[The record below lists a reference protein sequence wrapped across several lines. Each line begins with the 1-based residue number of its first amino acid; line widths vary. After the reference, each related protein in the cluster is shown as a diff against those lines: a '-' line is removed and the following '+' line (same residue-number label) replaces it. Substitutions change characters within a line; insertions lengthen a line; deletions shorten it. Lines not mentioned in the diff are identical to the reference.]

1 MSMHYESWI
10 QIHYIGSRV
19 TSKSTLCSKACPC
32 CSIFRQCSEEAVGEA
47 HSHTLLFLFFNWPIE
62 LPEAQLTGLVLMF
75 SYLTSCFL
83 FCRDAESQHK
93 HLCPCYSCIVDSC
106 RKSLF
111 ICLCFHEHTSNTS
124 FKKKRTQ
131 QLYLKGAK
139 FTSTFAYLGE
149 THLNLNHYLVSA
161 SKLITTTV
169 MVAMTILVRFYFM
182 LWWFHTDRQ
191 LSSSTSLPLLLLN
204 GT

>member
-1 MSMHYESWI
+1 MLFYLHTVLWGSSRGGPQPHTFVFIFQLAYRASRSTTNWISFDVFIPYFMFLVLQGCREPTQTSVSMLQLHRRLLQKITLHMSMFPWTNLQH
-10 QIHYIGSRV
+10 Q
-19 TSKSTLCSKACPC
+19 
-32 CSIFRQCSEEAVGEA
+32 
-47 HSHTLLFLFFNWPIE
+47 FF
-62 LPEAQLTGLVLMF
+62 F
-75 SYLTSCFL
+75 
-83 FCRDAESQHK
+83 
-93 HLCPCYSCIVDSC
+93 
-106 RKSLF
+106 
-111 ICLCFHEHTSNTS
+111 
-124 FKKKRTQ
+124 FKKKGQ

-204 GT
+204 GTWGENDEEGSWAKNMGIAH

>member
-1 MSMHYESWI
+1 MNI
-10 QIHYIGSRV
+10 PQTPV
-19 TSKSTLCSKACPC
+19 
-32 CSIFRQCSEEAVGEA
+32 FFF
-47 HSHTLLFLFFNWPIE
+47 FL
-62 LPEAQLTGLVLMF
+62 
-75 SYLTSCFL
+75 
-83 FCRDAESQHK
+83 
-93 HLCPCYSCIVDSC
+93 
-106 RKSLF
+106 
-111 ICLCFHEHTSNTS
+111 
-124 FKKKRTQ
+124 KRT

-204 GT
+204 GTWGENDEEGS